1 MDIGAILETGVM
13 IFLGYGIMFGIIVLL
28 MLPFLYSINLYE
40 RMKNNRLVTDQNHVN
55 PFGDESQN
63 RFRFLEGIHKRHQ
76 KNSIKDNLTRVRN
89 ELVQQKRHI
98 KSQREEIRKLSEV
111 NQQLMSIVIK
121 IRSDLRDG

>member
-13 IFLGYGIMFGIIVLL
+13 VILGYGIMFGIIVLL
-28 MLPFLYSINLYE
+28 MLPFFYSINLYE
-40 RMKNNRLVTDQNHVN
+40 RMKNHRLVTEENLVN
-55 PFGDESQN
+55 PFMDESQD
-63 RFRFLEGIHKRHQ
+63 RFRFLEGIRKRHQ